1 MTAQRHRTVI
11 AVVCALAVFV
21 IVAGACA
28 SAAQTSVPPT
38 ESAEPTPLGRPGELL
53 WRVKVGSIAGAR
65 PPAVVDG
72 VVYFGSTNRNVY
84 AIDAANGAVIW
95 RYETE
100 FHREGFP
107 IFSIPTVIGGTVYIG
122 SLDGVVY
129 TFDAATGTPLWRYQ
143 ADDLVVTTPALVDG
157 VVYFGSKDYHLY
169 ALDAATGELRWRYN
183 AGGPV
188 YISPLVDEGVLSF
201 ASDDGYMHV
210 LDASSGALRWRA
222 RAGKRSIVS
231 LAMAGDEIYARS
243 DDEYLRAFN
252 SVTGE
257 LRWQYKMCGQAG
269 RSLDIVDGIVY
280 VANGANPHSYGD
292 DILDH
297 HVYALHA
304 TTGQLIWRHDS
315 DYYPNS
321 PLTVADGV
329 VYYGSED
336 LRLYGLDA
344 ITGEQLWYYEYD
356 PEYYDEWTNL
366 AAGGGVVF
374 IELGGYLYAVKALPA
389 KSTRGT
395 PAFPSPSP
403 PPPCPPAVL
412 APAPPYPTPTQIRHT
427 PTSMPTPGG

>member
-1 MTAQRHRTVI
+1 M
-11 AVVCALAVFV
+11 
-21 IVAGACA
+21 
-28 SAAQTSVPPT
+28 
-38 ESAEPTPLGRPGELL
+38 
-53 WRVKVGSIAGAR
+53 
-65 PPAVVDG
+65 
-72 VVYFGSTNRNVY
+72 
-84 AIDAANGAVIW
+84 
-95 RYETE
+95 
-100 FHREGFP
+100 
-107 IFSIPTVIGGTVYIG
+107 
-122 SLDGVVY
+122 
-129 TFDAATGTPLWRYQ
+129 
-143 ADDLVVTTPALVDG
+143 VTTPALVDG

-183 AGGPV
+183 AGGRV

-269 RSLDIVDGIVY
+269 RSLDTVDGIVY
-280 VANGANPHSYGD
+280 VSNGANTHSYGD

-344 ITGEQLWYYEYD
+344 ITGEQVWYYEYD
-356 PEYYDEWTNL
+356 PEYYNEWTNL
-366 AAGGGVVF
+366 AAVGGVVF

-403 PPPCPPAVL
+403 PPRVLPPSWHPRRRIQLLPKFCPHQPQPQLRADKRS
-412 APAPPYPTPTQIRHT
+412 AGADRTDSKPPIRVARRTGRYSLGFSDAAIWLQVHAH
-427 PTSMPTPGG
+427 PS